1 MRHADVS
8 AHLASEHPEKPLP
21 ALRCPFAACVA
32 SQSSFPQWSS
42 PEGLINHINHFHLT
56 RGESPNQ
63 EFLDS
68 IGCSICRSC
77 SILIFRSG
85 CPSCRGRSREVSEV
99 SSTCCSAMLA
109 PAPHSAFTACLNEV
123 LRIKAP
129 TIRHLPQ
136 AVRVRWTEAFT
147 REVHFFNRRPNLIA
161 LTRILFFPKATLAG
175 LSRGG
180 RKKKAQPR

>member
-1 MRHADVS
+1 MLQCDAC
-8 AHLASEHPEKPLP
+8 ASTTLC
-21 ALRCPFAACVA
+21 L
-32 SQSSFPQWSS
+32 
-42 PEGLINHINHFHLT
+42 
-56 RGESPNQ
+56 
-63 EFLDS
+63 
-68 IGCSICRSC
+68 
-77 SILIFRSG
+77 
-85 CPSCRGRSREVSEV
+85 
-99 SSTCCSAMLA
+99 
-109 PAPHSAFTACLNEV
+109 HSCLNEV

-180 RKKKAQPR
+180 RKKKAHVATVISERLSEWEAGNLDSLWQQTLQRASVKPAQSPIIDPASQWKKQVLTCLQEGAVSKAAKYLQATGIHKAEPMFFG